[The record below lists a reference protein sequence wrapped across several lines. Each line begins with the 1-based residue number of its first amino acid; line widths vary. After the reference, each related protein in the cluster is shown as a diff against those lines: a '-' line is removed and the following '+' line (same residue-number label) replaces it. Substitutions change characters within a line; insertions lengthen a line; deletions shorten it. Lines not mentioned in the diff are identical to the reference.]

1 MTNNSNRE
9 APASRTTERWVRE
22 PAVLG
27 TDSVERSLWQSYWEG
42 LSGAQRLFREQAQE
56 YVRNLDSA
64 IVLDRRARVLDF
76 GCGFGFVAEAL
87 ADKVGKLFIWDSSAN
102 MLRSSRLLLRGYRN
116 IRFLD
121 LSDAETARC
130 NLHFDL
136 ILVNSVVQY
145 MTFDEFSDWLVRW
158 ATVLAPGG
166 RIVISDLIPPDHNS
180 ISDLIDIMRFSV
192 RRGLSGNTI
201 VWAFRKLGRY
211 RRVRGTCPLGRIG
224 VEELSQRGKAA
235 GLTMT
240 CLPANLTHFTKRLTV
255 VLTEAECD

>member
-1 MTNNSNRE
+1 
-9 APASRTTERWVRE
+9 
-22 PAVLG
+22 
-27 TDSVERSLWQSYWEG
+27 

-56 YVRNLDSA
+56 YVRNLESA

-87 ADKVGKLFIWDSSAN
+87 ADKVGELFLWDSSAN
-102 MLRSSRLLLRGYRN
+102 MLRSSRVLVRGHQN

-121 LSDAETARC
+121 LSDAPAVPC
-130 NLHFDL
+130 NLRFDL

-145 MTFDEFSDWLVRW
+145 MNLDEFSAWLASW
-158 ATVLAPGG
+158 ATMLAPGG
-166 RIVISDLIPPDHNS
+166 RIVISDVIPPDHNS
-180 ISDLIDIMRFSV
+180 ISELMDILRFSV
-192 RRGLSGNTI
+192 RRGLAGNAI

-224 VEELSQRGKAA
+224 LEELSQRGKAA

-240 CLPANLTHFTKRLTV
+240 CLPANLTHFRKRFTV
-255 VLTEAECD
+255 VLTEAEWD